1 MATFTI
7 KTEQT
12 AAGLWR
18 WHIFR
23 NGVCVE
29 SDKTDG
35 DHTEDQCREVASAF
49 LYDHV
54 AYDTEDS
61 TTGST
66 TEPTRT
72 ER

>member
-7 KTEQT
+7 TMEQT
-12 AAGLWR
+12 ATGLWQWR
-18 WHIFR
+18 ILR

-35 DHTEDQCREVASAF
+35 DRTEAQCREVASAF

-54 AYDTEDS
+54 AYDTEDV

-66 TEPTRT
+66 TVPS
-72 ER
+72 

>member
-12 AAGLWR
+12 TAGLWR

-29 SDKTDG
+29 SDKSDG
-35 DHTEDQCREVASAF
+35 DHTEATCREVAGEF

-54 AYDTEDS
+54 AYDTEDVAAGA
-61 TTGST
+61 TTVLS
-66 TEPTRT
+66 
-72 ER
+72 

>member
-7 KTEQT
+7 TTEQT
-12 AAGLWR
+12 ATGLWQWR
-18 WHIFR
+18 IFR

-35 DHTEDQCREVASAF
+35 DRTEAQCREAAGEF

-54 AYDTEDS
+54 AYDTDDGTPS
-61 TTGST
+61 
-66 TEPTRT
+66 
-72 ER
+72 